1 MTEIEELVLEG
12 IPFPPSNNGL
22 YATSRQGRRFPSQAH
37 KSYTAQW
44 HLYARVHKDGI
55 MASSAVVKT
64 WLALGFGLQV
74 HCTFY
79 SPAWVTKKHKT
90 AKMDVQ
96 NRDKILI
103 DSLFGSIGVDDS
115 EIITCTYQ
123 KSLSQLEQV
132 KVIIRP
138 CLMQSFEL
146 ADEMI
151 HNVRE
156 I

>member
-22 YATSRQGRRFPSQAH
+22 YATSKQGRRFPSQAH
-37 KSYTAQW
+37 KSYAAQW
-44 HLYARVHKDGI
+44 HLYALVHREGV
-55 MASSAVVKT
+55 MAAGAVMKT
-64 WLALGFGLQV
+64 WHALGFGFEI

-96 NRDKILI
+96 NRDKMLL
-103 DSLFGSIGVDDS
+103 DCLFGSVGIDDS
-115 EIITCTYQ
+115 EIVKCTYQ
-123 KSLSQLEQV
+123 KSLSQLAQV
-132 KVIIRP
+132 KVVIRP
-138 CLMQSFEL
+138 CFMQSFEL
-146 ADEMI
+146 ADSMI
-151 HNVRE
+151 HNERE